1 MTDSPTAPKMSR
13 VSHVKNVCAQS
24 STDPYLVGLQLTKTW
39 ARSGALMNEQWARGL
54 FCHPHDSFY
63 TNTWWHN
70 QSIYQL
76 SNNLLGQ
83 MNENTHYKTY
93 FVLGLWELHLGLEMK
108 RERRSVTLQWT
119 VVTFVTRH
127 HQVTVAVGIQ
137 KYADCWCRGHGIL
150 ILLLCALQYNLL

>member
-1 MTDSPTAPKMSR
+1 
-13 VSHVKNVCAQS
+13 
-24 STDPYLVGLQLTKTW
+24 
-39 ARSGALMNEQWARGL
+39 MNNGARGL

-63 TNTWWHN
+63 NNTWWHN

-83 MNENTHYKTY
+83 MHENTHYETY
-93 FVLGLWELHLGLEMK
+93 LVLGLWELHLELEKK
-108 RERRSVTLQWT
+108 RERRSVTLQWTVWT

-137 KYADCWCRGHGIL
+137 KYADCRRTAQAFWNYCYGWMCLAIKSIIINKNAHAFE
-150 ILLLCALQYNLL
+150 CCSFTNVVSTFNEYVCFNLRKK

>member
-1 MTDSPTAPKMSR
+1 
-13 VSHVKNVCAQS
+13 
-24 STDPYLVGLQLTKTW
+24 
-39 ARSGALMNEQWARGL
+39 MNNGARGL

-83 MNENTHYKTY
+83 MHENTHYETY
-93 FVLGLWELHLGLEMK
+93 LVLGLWELHLGLEKK
-108 RERRSVTLQWT
+108 RERRSVTLQWTVWT

-137 KYADCWCRGHGIL
+137 KYADRWRTAHGIL
-150 ILLLCALQYNLL
+150 KLLLWLDVPCNKIYYNKQKIYMLLNAAAFTNVLSTFNEYVCVLRI